1 MEQQLTRQNGDHWYQ
16 AELQRETRLWHEMVQ
31 TLGVRHQMQQAAA
44 ASRSSWEGAAQGAN
58 SSWEGAAQGAS
69 SSREA
74 AAAAEPDWLQRQE
87 AWVKNQQ
94 EQLHWIY

>member
-1 MEQQLTRQNGDHWYQ
+1 VQHGKLTTMEQQLTRQNGDHWYQ
-16 AELQRETRLWHEMVQ
+16 AELQIETRLWHEMQ
-31 TLGVRHQMQQAAA
+31 QILGARHQMQQAAA
-44 ASRSSWEGAAQGAN
+44 ASRSSWEG
-58 SSWEGAAQGAS
+58 SAQGAS

>member
-1 MEQQLTRQNGDHWYQ
+1 MEQQLTRQNDAYWYQ
-16 AELQRETRLWHEMVQ
+16 AELQRETRVWHEMVQ

-44 ASRSSWEGAAQGAN
+44 ASRSSWEG
-58 SSWEGAAQGAS
+58 SAQGAS
-69 SSREA
+69 SSMEA
-74 AAAAEPDWLQRQE
+74 AAAAKPDWLQRQE